1 MENSV
6 PIKVDNITGLPQGIL
21 RSKIYRYDSILSIN
35 HFHSPLTNRVAI
47 MGKRIVDLVLSSFFI
62 LTLLSWLIP
71 LMALLIKLESKGS
84 VFFLQKRYKRNGK
97 LFTCIKFRTMIENRE
112 ADILAAIEN
121 DHRITRIGR
130 HLRKYHIDELP
141 QLLNV
146 WLGDMSI
153 VGPRPYMPSDD
164 HRFHQYM
171 AQYELRYKVKP
182 GMTGLAQSFGY
193 HGVLQDVYKIKERTL
208 LDLLYIKHW
217 SLLMDMQIIYR
228 TFRMLIRIGNRTKH
242 PHSKKT
248 AFKL

>member
-1 MENSV
+1 MMEN
-6 PIKVDNITGLPQGIL
+6 
-21 RSKIYRYDSILSIN
+21 
-35 HFHSPLTNRVAI
+35 
-47 MGKRIVDLVLSSFFI
+47 
-62 LTLLSWLIP
+62 
-71 LMALLIKLESKGS
+71 
-84 VFFLQKRYKRNGK
+84 
-97 LFTCIKFRTMIENRE
+97 CE

-141 QLLNV
+141 QLFNV

-153 VGPRPYMPSDD
+153 VGPRPYMASDD

-182 GMTGLAQSFGY
+182 GMTGLAQSLGY

-228 TFRMLIRIGNRTKH
+228 TFCMLIRVGNHTKH

-248 AFKL
+248 AFKP